1 MMPDNKKDENSV
13 NGFKFNDVDIVKQ
26 NYTEILGAEE
36 TFLKTRNMLAKKY
49 ANDKSKTAQDIERMA
64 AQATQRIWATSMTQK
79 SAQEKKDTLK
89 QKAEKIAATRQQ
101 VQQQVQIL
109 EQLAS
114 VDKENADAYKTEVQ
128 EKIKLVNQL
137 AKQEQGVNSK
147 IHRQEQLAAKQETQA
162 KLNEIKTLS
171 KSKSK
176 YNKQQAKEQLKELN
190 AQNKKQYDEALG
202 KEKKLQQELKNLKK
216 SGASDE
222 EIAAKEQELSEASKA
237 TRAAGENM
245 NATALKV
252 AFNELGDQ
260 ITQGIDAAM
269 KAAEQIV
276 TTSQSVINARLQ
288 GTDKTFQDMTDLV
301 TDNLSISPLVEM
313 EKVINSIQEA
323 SDKGIAYN
331 IEQRAFLDTVSE
343 KIADTFDAFDSNL
356 MRLIRLQQAD
366 TTAARLGMEASLTK
380 FFNSMFN
387 DNSYLNDVADTI
399 AGAVV
404 DASSQ
409 MNKNAATEFE
419 YVLQKWLGSL
429 YSLGFSGD
437 TLTQIATGINYLATG
452 DVTSLANNSSLQTL
466 MAMSASNA
474 GLDFA
479 EIMLN
484 GLDAET
490 TNKLLESMVV
500 YLKDIAEN
508 SDNQVI
514 KSAYGDIFDMSVSDL
529 AAVSNLTEGDISTI
543 SGQMLSYN
551 NMLAETTSQLAQITS
566 RSSLSE
572 NISNIWKNVTFGMG
586 MDMATNPAMWAMDKV
601 LDFMKTNNIDMNI
614 PYISVFGSGLDLNT
628 TVVGLLETAY
638 GFGQAMSLVG
648 NILGGLGSSG
658 GLDLS
663 AWGGTEYNQRGN
675 AIGGLLGTLI
685 GGTSSS
691 VYVNNNSS
699 DDVVNESLSSATDD
713 AEETEKITNKNA
725 EKNDHTLDDFWEA
738 TVGEGA
744 SSYFKVQDDILSKV
758 YLEAGNGGFLKTHDG
773 ILALTYDSQGNGGR
787 LRVVD
792 DSLVALFDIDK
803 EWKVKDSVT
812 NDLLSTILLYV
823 QQINNNSQSSQEV
836 KISSASTVNINER
849 SLISA
854 IVTALGGTGVYDKID
869 LKSFLNGTSQLTP
882 TVSIAPNKTNQ
893 KIPVSIAEVS
903 PGVKFNMQ

>member
-1 MMPDNKKDENSV
+1 MPNNKKNKNSV

-26 NYTEILGAEE
+26 NYAEILGAEE

-64 AQATQRIWATSMTQK
+64 AQATQRIWATSMAQK

-114 VDKENADAYKTEVQ
+114 VDKENADAYRTEAQ

-147 IHRQEQLAAKQETQA
+147 IHKQEQLAAKQETQA
-162 KLNEIKTLS
+162 KLNEIKKLS
-171 KSKSK
+171 KSKLNL
-176 YNKQQAKEQLKELN
+176 NKQQAKEQLKELN
-190 AQNKKQYDEALG
+190 AQNKKQYDETLG

-216 SGASDE
+216 SGASEE
-222 EIAAKEQELSEASKA
+222 EIAAKEQELSEASEA

-572 NISNIWKNVTFGMG
+572 NMSNIWKMLHLVWVWIWLPT
-586 MDMATNPAMWAMDKV
+586 
-601 LDFMKTNNIDMNI
+601 
-614 PYISVFGSGLDLNT
+614 
-628 TVVGLLETAY
+628 LLC
-638 GFGQAMSLVG
+638 GQW
-648 NILGGLGSSG
+648 I
-658 GLDLS
+658 
-663 AWGGTEYNQRGN
+663 
-675 AIGGLLGTLI
+675 
-685 GGTSSS
+685 
-691 VYVNNNSS
+691 
-699 DDVVNESLSSATDD
+699 
-713 AEETEKITNKNA
+713 
-725 EKNDHTLDDFWEA
+725 
-738 TVGEGA
+738 
-744 SSYFKVQDDILSKV
+744 
-758 YLEAGNGGFLKTHDG
+758 
-773 ILALTYDSQGNGGR
+773 
-787 LRVVD
+787 
-792 DSLVALFDIDK
+792 
-803 EWKVKDSVT
+803 
-812 NDLLSTILLYV
+812 
-823 QQINNNSQSSQEV
+823 
-836 KISSASTVNINER
+836 
-849 SLISA
+849 
-854 IVTALGGTGVYDKID
+854 
-869 LKSFLNGTSQLTP
+869 KS
-882 TVSIAPNKTNQ
+882 
-893 KIPVSIAEVS
+893 
-903 PGVKFNMQ
+903 